1 MPRGPRLDAPGALH
15 HVMVRGMERR
25 ALFTDGVDRQAW
37 VDRLAIVGPA
47 TDLTVLAWAILPN
60 HAHLLVRTGSMP
72 LATAMRRLLTGY
84 AGAFNRRHKRAG
96 RLFQNR
102 YKSILVEEEP
112 YLLELVRYIHL
123 NPLRVGLVQSL
134 EQLDR
139 YPWSGHSALLGR
151 IARPWQAVREVLGQF
166 GSRRG
171 TARQRYRDYLAAGI
185 AWGRRPELQG
195 GGLRRSAGGW
205 AAVQALRRGRE
216 HGAADERILG
226 SGAFV
231 EAVYRTVAGREP
243 VSRAVAGATLPGLI
257 ARCARLWGV
266 TPTELGAGSRR
277 RMVAQAR
284 AIASYLAVRG
294 LGLPMTDIARHL
306 GVTPAAVQLGLQRGA
321 ALLATRGQ
329 NMKDFLLKGR

>member
-1 MPRGPRLDAPGALH
+1 
-15 HVMVRGMERR
+15 
-25 ALFTDGVDRQAW
+25 
-37 VDRLAIVGPA
+37 
-47 TDLTVLAWAILPN
+47 
-60 HAHLLVRTGSMP
+60 MP

-84 AGAFNRRHKRAG
+84 AGDFNRRHKRIG

-112 YLLELVRYIHL
+112 YLLELVRYVHL
-123 NPLRVGLVQSL
+123 NPLRAGLVQSL

-139 YPWSGHSALLGR
+139 YPWTGHSALMGR
-151 IARPWQAVREVLGQF
+151 VARPWQAVREVLGQF

-171 TARQRYRDYLAAGI
+171 TSRQRYRDYLTAGI
-185 AWGRRPELQG
+185 ALGHRPELQG

-205 AAVQALRRGRE
+205 AAVQVLRRGRE

-243 VSRAVAGATLPGLI
+243 VSRAVAGAALPGLI
-257 ARCARLWGV
+257 ARCARSCGV
-266 TPTELGAGSRR
+266 TPTEIAVGSRR
-277 RMVAQAR
+277 RMVARAR
-284 AIASYLAVRG
+284 AVASYLAVRE

-329 NMKDFLLKGR
+329 NIKDLLPKNR

>member
-1 MPRGPRLDAPGALH
+1 
-15 HVMVRGMERR
+15 MVRGMERR
-25 ALFTDGVDRQAW
+25 AIFTDGVDRQAW

-60 HAHLLVRTGSMP
+60 HAHLLVRTGPMP

-84 AGAFNRRHKRAG
+84 AGAFNRRHQRVG

-123 NPLRVGLVQSL
+123 NPLRAGLVQSL
-134 EQLDR
+134 EQLDC

-151 IARPWQAVREVLGQF
+151 VTRPWQAVQEVLGHF

-171 TARQRYRDYLAAGI
+171 TAQQRYRDYLAAGI
-185 AWGRRPELQG
+185 ALGRRPELQG

-205 AAVQALRRGRE
+205 AAVQVLRRGRE

-243 VSRAVAGATLPGLI
+243 VSRAVAGAALPGLI
-257 ARCARLWGV
+257 ARCACSWGV
-266 TPTELGAGSRR
+266 TPTELAAGSRR
-277 RMVAQAR
+277 RMVARAR
-284 AIASYLAVRG
+284 AVASYLAVRE
-294 LGLPMTDIARHL
+294 LGLPLTDIARHV
-306 GVTPAAVQLGLQRGA
+306 GVTPAAVHLGLQRGA
-321 ALLATRGQ
+321 ALLATRGLAV
-329 NMKDFLLKGR
+329 KELLPRGR